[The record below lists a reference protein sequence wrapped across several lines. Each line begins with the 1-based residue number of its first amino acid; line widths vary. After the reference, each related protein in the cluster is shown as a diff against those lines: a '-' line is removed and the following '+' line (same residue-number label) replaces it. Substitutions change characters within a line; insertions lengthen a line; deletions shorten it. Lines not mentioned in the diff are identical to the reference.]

1 MTIKQNAAKS
11 AAMIA
16 VFTLMSKV
24 LGFIREVMIAYKF
37 GSGMETDTY
46 FVAMTATVMV
56 MGILGSAMNTSLIPI
71 FTQIEES
78 RGKEGKLKYL
88 NNILNIVFSIT
99 LILAILAFVFAP
111 LTIKILAKGF
121 EGDQFKLAV
130 QLSRIG
136 LPIIIFLGFTHVLSG
151 YLQSSQIFGPHAI
164 MGFPY
169 NAVFLIYLFFSSENP
184 DIKMLMFVSVIA
196 SSTQFLIQVPAVRH
210 SGYRY
215 SLNVNLRDP
224 YLKKAIFLV
233 FPILIG
239 SAVQQI
245 NVIVDKT
252 LASELVEGSISALSY
267 ASRTN
272 DVIISVFI
280 AAITTVVFPMLSKE
294 FSEHNT
300 DEVVNILNQS
310 VGIIFI
316 ITVPATVGL
325 IILAQPIVT
334 LFFQR
339 GAFSEG
345 AALMTG
351 EALMFYSIGL
361 LGISMRLMLN
371 KVFYSLHDTKT
382 PMINGGIAVLINIVL
397 NLLLIDSMQHKGLA
411 LATSI
416 SAIITSVFLLID
428 LRIKLGPLGITKML
442 TTFTK
447 TLLASLVM
455 GLAVYFIYYKIGSL
469 LPEARAL
476 QFIMLAISILVA
488 VIIYLLMLMAL
499 RVGELRII
507 GETIRKRE

>member
-1 MTIKQNAAKS
+1 MLIKQRAAKS

-16 VFTLMSKV
+16 VFTLMSKGF
-24 LGFIREVMIAYKF
+24 GFIREVMIAYKF
-37 GSGMETDTY
+37 GSGKETDTY
-46 FVAMTATVMV
+46 FVAMTATVMI

-88 NNILNIVFSIT
+88 NNILNIVFFIT
-99 LILAILAFVFAP
+99 LILAILAFIFAP

-121 EGDQFKLAV
+121 QGEQFQLAV

-169 NAVFLIYLFFSSENP
+169 NAVFLIYLFFSTGNP
-184 DIKMLMFVSVIA
+184 DIKILMFVSVIA
-196 SSTQFLIQVPAVRH
+196 SSTQFLIQVPAIRH

-215 SLNVNLRDP
+215 SLNVNLKDP
-224 YLKKAIFLV
+224 YLNKAILLV

-267 ASRTN
+267 AARTN

-280 AAITTVVFPMLSKE
+280 AAITTVVFPMLSKA
-294 FSEHNT
+294 FSERNIH
-300 DEVVNILNQS
+300 EGVSILNQS
-310 VGIIFI
+310 VSIIFI
-316 ITVPATVGL
+316 ITIPASIGL
-325 IILAQPIVT
+325 MILAQPIVT

-339 GAFSEG
+339 GAFSES

-351 EALMFYSIGL
+351 DALLFYSFGL
-361 LGISMRLMLN
+361 LGIAMRSMLN
-371 KVFYSLHDTKT
+371 KVFYSLQDTRT

-397 NLLLIDSMQHKGLA
+397 NLLLVDSMQHKGLA

-416 SAIITSVFLLID
+416 SSIVTSILLLMD

-447 TLLASLVM
+447 TLGASIVM
-455 GLAVYFIYYKIGSL
+455 GLAAYLIYYKIGAL
-469 LPEARAL
+469 LPETTVF

-488 VIIYLLMLMAL
+488 VIVYLFMLMSL
-499 RVGELRII
+499 RVKELRLI
-507 GETIRKRE
+507 GKAIVKRG